1 MEKYSFKKLYKE
13 LVKHFGSDNVEFTD
27 VNGAKTIYFGKK
39 IYPEKETSKE
49 RVFIINNDCGYN
61 FYSYRRYGNQIH
73 RDYDR
78 KENFSWLAASIIEN
92 INVYKEKNDNF
103 ITEQIKMERTTDN
116 DEEELINCLIAL
128 KFENK
133 FEEFYDIIKYYYFDK
148 YDIGL
153 SGFRISYN
161 KDNEEELN
169 SDFKKKMGLVYR
181 NYELDN
187 KKDFIKEFG
196 IDIVE
201 LSDAICKIMYD
212 EHTDK
217 KFEHYKFFVLRS
229 AERIGEIIANE

>member
-1 MEKYSFKKLYKE
+1 
-13 LVKHFGSDNVEFTD
+13 
-27 VNGAKTIYFGKK
+27 
-39 IYPEKETSKE
+39 
-49 RVFIINNDCGYN
+49 
-61 FYSYRRYGNQIH
+61 
-73 RDYDR
+73 
-78 KENFSWLAASIIEN
+78 
-92 INVYKEKNDNF
+92 
-103 ITEQIKMERTTDN
+103 MERTTDN

-161 KDNEEELN
+161 EDKEEELK
-169 SDFKKKMGLVYR
+169 SDFKKKLGLIYR

-196 IDIVE
+196 IDIIE
-201 LSDAICKIMYD
+201 LSDAIRKIMYD

-217 KFEHYKFFVLRS
+217 KFEHYKFFILRS